1 MSTADYYSW
10 SNCKPECDRGSLE
23 GNEEIFPLSNGRM
36 LHGRSDITLRDGDF
50 KITCDLLVDGQS
62 ICPRR
67 ETPYRHFNSRWSW
80 NEWLTFPV
88 RISDLA
94 RGCVIRFT
102 IWGSRAGNTHTRLG
116 TTSLSVFSKHSCM
129 RRGMYDL
136 KVWTNESDFN
146 RSGKTA
152 DSERTHELNKVSH

>member
-1 MSTADYYSW
+1 MSRG
-10 SNCKPECDRGSLE
+10 RGSLE
-23 GNEEIFPLSNGRM
+23 GNEEIFPLSSRRFAIGCP
-36 LHGRSDITLRDGDF
+36 DADVRDGDF

-94 RGCVIRFT
+94 RSCVIRFT
-102 IWGSRAGNTHTRLG
+102 IWGSRSGNTTTQLG
-116 TTSLSVFSKHSCM
+116 TTCLSVFSKHCCM

-136 KVWTNESDFN
+136 KVWTDDSLDTTP
-146 RSGKTA
+146 SGKTA
-152 DSERTHELNKVSH
+152 VSERTYALNKVSASLFFFY